1 MGKQSLFIAAKEDFQ
16 DLFCFLKTRGGVPL
30 TVYGEEIHPEDPRF
44 SIPGAAFVHFPAH
57 SKVEMTMHSSG
68 RSVLS
73 MDSRN
78 HCIEVA
84 EHGAGILD
92 YSLPV
97 SRIYIHTTASPD
109 SPTPNWLSKEYQ
121 ALLRYIQRTAVEK
134 DKSSIVV
141 SVNEDS
147 QSIIESN
154 NDNNSVQVSYKV
166 TIPLL
171 SNIILLS
178 NTILLFPNT

>member
-97 SRIYIHTTASPD
+97 SRIYIHTTVSPD

-134 DKSSIVV
+134 DKSSIYNIYVLPYASKIV
-141 SVNEDS
+141 TRRSY
-147 QSIIESN
+147 
-154 NDNNSVQVSYKV
+154 NDVDQKSKALYKRGV
-166 TIPLL
+166 IKILELL
-171 SNIILLS
+171 IQ
-178 NTILLFPNT
+178 